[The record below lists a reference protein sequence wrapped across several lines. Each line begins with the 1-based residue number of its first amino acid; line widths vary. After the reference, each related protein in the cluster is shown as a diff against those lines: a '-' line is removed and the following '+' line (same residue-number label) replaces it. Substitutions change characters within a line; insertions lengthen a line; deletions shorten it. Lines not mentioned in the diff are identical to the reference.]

1 MSKYYTPNYNSMD
14 KEDDTRTPYYRPQIR
29 LARAFI
35 LPQPFIGMLPLEK
48 ALEVGTVFPNL
59 YNEFPSLFHGEKG
72 KMKREGEI

>member
-1 MSKYYTPNYNSMD
+1 MKQHYTPNYDPMSR
-14 KEDDTRTPYYRPQIR
+14 EDDRRNPYYGPQLR

-59 YNEFPSLFHGEKG
+59 YNEFPSLFHGDKG
-72 KMKREGEI
+72 KKKREGEM